1 MLTELCKEIR
11 NWFETDKVF
20 NTFTIENHTIDLSDF
35 VQDGQYFRIVGS
47 VFNDG
52 VYQYPVDPESELLK
66 DETFDGAIWPMAVP
80 SAVVELASEIGDWV
94 GKYGAV
100 VSSPY
105 VSESWMGYSYSKP
118 SGDANGNSTTWQS
131 AFAKRL
137 NQWRKIL

>member
-1 MLTELCKEIR
+1 MLTELCKELK

-20 NTFTIENHTIDLSDF
+20 GVFTIENGSIDLSKF
-35 VQDGQYFRIVGS
+35 VQDGQYFRIIGS

-52 VYQYPVDPESELLK
+52 VYEYPTTNLK

-80 SAVVELASEIGDWV
+80 PAVIDLASEIGEWV
-94 GKYGAV
+94 GKYGDV

-105 VSESWMGYSYSKP
+105 VSESWMEYSYSKV

-137 NQWRKIL
+137 NQWRKI

>member
-1 MLTELCKEIR
+1 MLAELCKEIR
-11 NWFETDKVF
+11 NWFETDRIF
-20 NTFTIENHTIDLSDF
+20 NTFTIENHTIDLSEF

-52 VYQYPVDPESELLK
+52 VYQYPVTDSTLLK

-80 SAVVELASEIGDWV
+80 SAVIDLATEIGAWL

-105 VSESWMGYSYSKP
+105 LSESWMGYSYSKA
-118 SGDANGNSTTWQS
+118 SGDANGNSSTWQS

-137 NQWRKIL
+137 NQWRKI

>member
-1 MLTELCKEIR
+1 MLTELCKELK

-20 NTFTIENHTIDLSDF
+20 AVFSIVDGTIDLSDF

-52 VYQYPVDPESELLK
+52 VYQYPVSDLK

-80 SAVVELASEIGDWV
+80 PVVIQLASEIGEWV

-100 VSSPY
+100 INSPY
-105 VSESWMGYSYSKP
+105 TSESWMGYSYTKP
-118 SGDANGNSTTWQS
+118 SGDADGSGGATSWQS

-137 NQWRKIL
+137 NQWRKI